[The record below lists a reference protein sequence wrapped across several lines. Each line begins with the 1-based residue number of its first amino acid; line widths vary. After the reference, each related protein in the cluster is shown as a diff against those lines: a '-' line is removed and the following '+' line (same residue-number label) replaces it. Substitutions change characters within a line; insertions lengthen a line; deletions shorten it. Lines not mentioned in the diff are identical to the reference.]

1 LFLFYIDNLLEFYFK
16 RIENLMADDQTKSKI
31 KEKIGTR
38 FGLQEIENKVKSRTS
53 SFSESVSVSQIF
65 IDDLPPIIERTN
77 PL

>member
-38 FGLQEIENKVKSRTS
+38 FGLQEIENEVKSRTS

-65 IDDLPPIIERTN
+65 IDDLPPIIKRTN